1 MLEHGNSIFI
11 NLFSNV
17 RFGAVSETEIAL
29 ICSRSCAI
37 NNLSPLVE
45 AI

>member
-1 MLEHGNSIFI
+1 MLEQGNSIFI
-11 NLFSNV
+11 NLLSNV
-17 RFGAVSETEIAL
+17 RVGAVSETEIAL